1 MKDILF
7 FFWRISCDIWYLWIF
22 PVVLQIYK
30 DIQSPASHK
39 LACFMDTESYSVFI
53 FSEILNLIIGLT
65 CFLKL
70 VVGTLTPFFQ
80 LLSFFVYLLSV
91 CIFHPFLASWCF
103 TKIYRNSSYGI
114 KYNTSCLKC
123 IIKYFTNLYHPFNS
137 VQPKFGRKIFNHI
150 WPSFPLYSSL
160 LLL

>member
-1 MKDILF
+1 
-7 FFWRISCDIWYLWIF
+7 
-22 PVVLQIYK
+22 
-30 DIQSPASHK
+30 
-39 LACFMDTESYSVFI
+39 MDTESYSVFI

-123 IIKYFTNLYHPFNS
+123 IIILPIYIILLIQYSQNLEEKFSIISGHLSLCTPPSYYFNS
-137 VQPKFGRKIFNHI
+137 CKVSFFGEILI
-150 WPSFPLYSSL
+150 TVELGDG
-160 LLL
+160 